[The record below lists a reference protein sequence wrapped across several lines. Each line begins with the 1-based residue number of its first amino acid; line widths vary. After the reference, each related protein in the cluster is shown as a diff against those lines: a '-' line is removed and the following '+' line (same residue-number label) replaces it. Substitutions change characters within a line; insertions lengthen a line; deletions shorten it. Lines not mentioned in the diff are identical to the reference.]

1 MLNRVTLMGRLTRDP
16 ELRRT
21 QNGTS
26 VCSFSIACGRDFKD
40 AAGEEATDFFDIVAW
55 RTTAEFVC
63 KYFGK
68 GRMIVVDG
76 TLQTRK
82 WQDKNGNNRVSV
94 EVLANSCYFG
104 DSKPNDG
111 SGQSGGYGAPAQ
123 QGYGAPP
130 PTRGAPQGYGAP
142 QGGQYGGY
150 PPQGIYQPPPA
161 QPPAYG
167 RGNAPQQG
175 YATPPVG
182 QQGQFHEIEED
193 GELPF

>member
-1 MLNRVTLMGRLTRDP
+1 
-16 ELRRT
+16 
-21 QNGTS
+21 
-26 VCSFSIACGRDFKD
+26 
-40 AAGEEATDFFDIVAW
+40 
-55 RTTAEFVC
+55 
-63 KYFGK
+63 
-68 GRMIVVDG
+68 MIVVDG

-94 EVLANSCYFG
+94 EVLANSCCFG

-111 SGQSGGYGAPAQ
+111 SGQSGGYGASAQ
-123 QGYGAPP
+123 QS
-130 PTRGAPQGYGAP
+130 YGAP

-150 PPQGIYQPPPA
+150 PPQGIYPPPPA

-193 GELPF
+193 DELPF